1 MLALP
6 SGVLEQ
12 DLGPGI
18 GRAGVLMSGRDVS
31 EKGLS
36 QPMPEPA
43 LSRLVLIDGSGYIF
57 RAFFA
62 LPPLTNPNGVPVGA
76 VFGFCN
82 MLFRLVQDMPGEQM
96 LVVFDKGKA
105 SFRDAIYDGYK
116 ANRLEPPDDL
126 QPQFPLVREATEAF
140 GLTVIELESYEADDI
155 IATYAREARAAGR
168 EVIVVS
174 SDKDLMQLIR
184 QGVQMYDPMKQKA
197 IDRAEV
203 IARFGVGPELVR
215 DVLALAGDTSDNVPG
230 VPGIGVKTAAQLLQ
244 EFGDLEG
251 LLANAATIRQPK
263 RRENLLEHAEQARI
277 SQRLVT
283 LCDRVPALPALDQ
296 IQDGGIDYPRLLE
309 FARAHGFRSLAQ
321 RVEPLAHSHALAPAA
336 DKAPARAAE
345 YATITDFERLESWL
359 ERASARGIV
368 ALSCTT
374 TSPNVARAELVGV
387 SLAVGESEA
396 GYVPLAHRDDFGT
409 LAGGQ
414 LPRGEVLE
422 RLRRVLDDPAVL
434 KVGHNLKFD
443 QSVLARHGLEIAP
456 YDDTMLLSYVLDGAS
471 HGHGLEEL
479 AKLHLDHAITT
490 FEAVCGSGRKRIPF
504 EKVPLEQAAAYAA
517 GCADVALRL
526 HGMLKLALAR
536 ERRTRVY
543 ETIERP
549 LVAVVAAMERRGIKV
564 DPPLLRQLSADFS
577 ARMAEL
583 EAEAYRLAGRAFN
596 LGSPKQLG
604 EILFDEQGMESGR
617 KTRTG
622 SHGTAA
628 GILEGLA
635 AQGNELPR
643 IVLDW
648 RQLQKLTGTYTD
660 ALIQEIAPDGRV
672 HTSYAMA
679 ATSTGRL
686 SSNDPNLQNIPI
698 RTEEG
703 RKIRRAFIAEEGHL
717 LLSADYSQIE
727 LRVLA
732 HMAGIAALKE
742 AFAKDVDVHAVTA
755 SQMFGV
761 PIEGMDPLLR
771 RNAKMINYGIIYG
784 IGAFGLAQRLGIEFD
799 VAKRYIEAYFERY
812 PGIRDYMEQ
821 AKDEA
826 RAHGYVTTL
835 FGRKCATP
843 EIRSGNPSRRGYA
856 ERAAINAPIQ
866 GSAADIMKRAMIRA
880 DRALAHSNLGARML
894 LQVHDELVF
903 EVPEDEIEPAAD
915 LIRYVM
921 AHAAH
926 LEVPLV
932 VEVGWGPNWDAAH

>member
-1 MLALP
+1 
-6 SGVLEQ
+6 
-12 DLGPGI
+12 
-18 GRAGVLMSGRDVS
+18 
-31 EKGLS
+31 
-36 QPMPEPA
+36 MPEPA
-43 LSRLVLIDGSGYIF
+43 RSRLVLIDGSGYIF

-62 LPPLTNPNGVPVGA
+62 LPPLTDPKGVPVGA

-82 MLFRLVQDMPGEQM
+82 MLFRLVQDMPGDQL

-105 SFRDAIYDGYK
+105 SFRDAIYADYK

-126 QPQFPLVREATEAF
+126 VPQFKVVREATAAF
-140 GLTVIELESYEADDI
+140 GLPMVELDDYEADDI
-155 IATYAREARAAGR
+155 IATYAREARDAGR
-168 EVIVVS
+168 EVIIVS

-197 IDRAEV
+197 IDRDEV

-251 LLANAATIRQPK
+251 LLANAATIKQPK
-263 RRENLLEHAEQARI
+263 RRENLLEHAEQARL
-277 SQRLVT
+277 SQQLVT
-283 LCDRVPALPALDQ
+283 LCDTVPSLAPLDQLHDGALDYW
-296 IQDGGIDYPRLLE
+296 GLLE
-309 FARAHGFRSLAQ
+309 FAREHGFRSLAQ
-321 RVEPLAHSHALAPAA
+321 RVEPLAESAARAPAPGALEPAPAA
-336 DKAPARAAE
+336 EYGTVHDLAPLDA
-345 YATITDFERLESWL
+345 WL
-359 ERASARGIV
+359 DRASARGIL
-368 ALSCTT
+368 AFDCTT
-374 TSPNVARAELVGV
+374 TSQNVARAELVGI
-387 SLAVGESEA
+387 SLAVEEGEA
-396 GYVPLAHRDDFGT
+396 CYVPLAHKDDFGT
-409 LAGGQ
+409 LAAGQ
-414 LPRGEVLE
+414 PPRDEVLE
-422 RLRRVLDDPAVL
+422 RLRAVLEDPAVL
-434 KVGHNLKFD
+434 KVGHHLKYD
-443 QSVLARHGLEIAP
+443 RSVLARYGVQVAP
-456 YDDTMLLSYVLDGAS
+456 YDDVMLLSYVIDGAG
-471 HGHGLEEL
+471 HGHGLDEL
-479 AKLHLDHAITT
+479 AALHLDHTMMAY
-490 FEAVCGSGRKRIPF
+490 EAVCGSGRKQIPF
-504 EKVPLEQAAAYAA
+504 DRVPAEQAAAYAA

-526 HGMLKLALAR
+526 HRVLKLELAR
-536 ERRTRVY
+536 GRRSRVY

-549 LVAVVAAMERRGIKV
+549 LVAVLAAMERRGIRV
-564 DPPLLRQLSADFS
+564 DPAMLRRLSADFT

-583 EAEAYRLAGRAFN
+583 EAEAHRLAGRPFN

-604 EILFDEQGMESGR
+604 EILFDEQGLESGR
-617 KTRTG
+617 KTKTG

-635 AQGNELPR
+635 AQGHELPK

-660 ALIQEIAPDGRV
+660 ALIQEIALDGRV

-703 RKIRRAFIAEEGHL
+703 RKIRRAFIADDGHL

-742 AFAKDVDVHAVTA
+742 AFAKDIDVHAVTA

-799 VAKRYIEAYFERY
+799 VARRYIEAYFEQY
-812 PGIRDYMEQ
+812 PGIRDYMER

-835 FGRKCATP
+835 FGRMCATP
-843 EIRSGNPSRRGYA
+843 EIKSGNPSRRGYA

-866 GSAADIMKRAMIRA
+866 GTAADIMKRAMIRA
-880 DRALAHSNLGARML
+880 DRALSQSNLGARML

-903 EVPEDEIEPAAD
+903 EVPADEVEPSAD
-915 LIRYVM
+915 LIREVM

-926 LEVPLV
+926 LDVPLV
-932 VEVGWGPNWDAAH
+932 VDVGWGPNWDAAH